1 MPLRPEL
8 EHLAITAA
16 GIGVFVLDVATGQIE
31 WSDVALDVLSLPD
44 DQPVDL
50 ETLMRH
56 IDPRN
61 REAVRHGFAQ
71 AVFECR
77 ALDARFRVVQP
88 DGRTREVELRAKPIA
103 DAAGRPRHMLGVCMG
118 DQRAA

>member
-8 EHLAITAA
+8 EHLAIAAA
-16 GIGVFVLDVATGQIE
+16 GIGAFVLDAATGDIE

-44 DQPVDL
+44 NEPADL

-56 IDPRN
+56 IDPRS
-61 REAVRHGFAQ
+61 RKAVRHGFAQ
-71 AVFECR
+71 ALFECR
-77 ALDARFRVVQP
+77 ALEARFCIVRS
-88 DGRTREVELRAKPIA
+88 DGRMREVELRAKPIA

-118 DQRAA
+118 DQTAA